1 MTEANVNEDGGLG
14 KVLVEQHGDF
24 LRELLK
30 TALKLVMEAEVAARC
45 GAGFGERNEGRQ
57 NRRNGY
63 RERDFETRM
72 GTVDLAIPKLRQGTY
87 FPTFLEPR
95 RRWERAFM
103 NVVTESYVLGVSTR
117 KVDELVKALGTQGIS
132 KSEVSR
138 MASELD
144 VQVEAFRN
152 RPLERAY
159 PYVFVDALYIKVR
172 EGTRVVSKAV
182 LVAYGVADTGEREV
196 LGCAVAAGEME
207 DAWRAFL
214 QSLVDRGLKGVL
226 LCISDAHSGLKRAI
240 RGVLNGVSWQR
251 CTVHFLRNVLT
262 RVPRKAQGMV
272 AAMLRNVFAQTS
284 LEMAR
289 DAMTKALAVLD
300 KQFPDAADLVRE
312 AEDDVLTHMSF
323 PEAHRRQIRS
333 TNPLER
339 LNREIRRRT
348 DVVGIFPNSAS
359 VLRLVGMILVEQND
373 EWAVGRRYFSL
384 QSMELL
390 KPTPVMMLEAVA

>member
-30 TALKLVMEAEVAARC
+30 TALKLVMDAEVAARC
-45 GAGFGERNEGRQ
+45 GAGFGERSEARQ

-240 RGVLNGVSWQR
+240 QGVLNGVSWQR

-348 DVVGIFPNSAS
+348 DVVGIFPNATS